1 MTISQPLEASKICFL
16 VLTLCIGPTGCGIL
30 GKVRPTESRESVK
43 IEGRSEVHPA
53 TNLQGTRVNST
64 NNDQAAVLFD
74 RAIQSLELGQQD
86 KAMDEL
92 RQVVSLAPNL
102 SVPHNNLG
110 ILYKR
115 KGLLDKAIEEY
126 KQALRLKPDYTEAYN
141 NLGIAYREK
150 GMFKEAETAYHEAL
164 RLKSDLVEAHYN
176 LGVLYELY
184 LNRPTEAIQHYKD
197 YLRLG
202 GPKTQEVEL
211 WISVL
216 QQKLQPPQPSP

>member
-1 MTISQPLEASKICFL
+1 MQT
-16 VLTLCIGPTGCGIL
+16 
-30 GKVRPTESRESVK
+30 
-43 IEGRSEVHPA
+43 A

-64 NNDQAAVLFD
+64 NNDQAAILFD

-150 GMFKEAETAYHEAL
+150 GMFKEAETAYREAL
-164 RLKSDLVEAHYN
+164 MLKSDLVEAHYN

>member
-1 MTISQPLEASKICFL
+1 MRT
-16 VLTLCIGPTGCGIL
+16 
-30 GKVRPTESRESVK
+30 
-43 IEGRSEVHPA
+43 A
-53 TNLQGTRVNST
+53 TNPQGTRVNSS
-64 NNDQAAVLFD
+64 NHDQAAMLFE
-74 RAIQSLELGQQD
+74 RAVQSLELGQQD

-92 RQVVSLAPNL
+92 RQVVSLAPHL

-110 ILYKR
+110 ILYKK

-126 KQALRLKPDYTEAYN
+126 KQAIRLKPDYAETHN

-150 GMFKEAETAYHEAL
+150 GKFKEAEMAYREAL

-197 YLRLG
+197 YLHLG
-202 GPKTQEVEL
+202 GQKKQEVEL

-216 QQKLQPPQPSP
+216 QQKLQAPQPSP

>member
-1 MTISQPLEASKICFL
+1 MQTAANLQ
-16 VLTLCIGPTGCGIL
+16 
-30 GKVRPTESRESVK
+30 ESR
-43 IEGRSEVHPA
+43 
-53 TNLQGTRVNST
+53 LNST
-64 NNDQAAVLFD
+64 NHDQAAMLFD

-92 RQVVSLAPNL
+92 RQVVSLAPSL

-126 KQALRLKPDYTEAYN
+126 QQALRLKPDYAEAYN

-150 GMFKEAETAYHEAL
+150 GMFKEAETAYREAL
-164 RLKSDLVEAHYN
+164 RLKSDLVETHFN
-176 LGVLYELY
+176 LGVLCELY
-184 LNRPTEAIQHYKD
+184 LNRPAEAVQHYKD

-202 GPKTQEVEL
+202 GSRSQEVEL

-216 QQKLQPPQPSP
+216 QQKLQSLQPSP

>member
-1 MTISQPLEASKICFL
+1 MQTVTNVQE
-16 VLTLCIGPTGCGIL
+16 TQ
-30 GKVRPTESRESVK
+30 
-43 IEGRSEVHPA
+43 VHSS
-53 TNLQGTRVNST
+53 GH
-64 NNDQAAVLFD
+64 DQAALLFE

-92 RQVVSLAPNL
+92 RQIVSLAPNL
-102 SVPHNNLG
+102 SAPHNNLG

-126 KQALRLKPDYTEAYN
+126 KQAIRIKPDYAEAHN

-150 GMFKEAETAYHEAL
+150 GLFKEAEMAYREAL
-164 RLKSDLVEAHYN
+164 RLKSDLVETHYN

-184 LNRPTEAIQHYKD
+184 LNRSAEAIQHYKD

-216 QQKLQPPQPSP
+216 QQKLQAPQLSP